1 MGKRLAIIGAGTAG
15 LITVHHALRRLPG
28 WEVRAFHRENHLRGN
43 WGNPYPG
50 FVSTSTRF
58 TTQFSAFR
66 RFDSSVAPG
75 GKQDYEEF
83 FREEEYG
90 NYLEEFVASSSL
102 DSHVSQETE
111 VLQVQREGKQ
121 WRVTYRKKNG
131 TTEEELFDAV
141 VIATGLTETPR
152 PAEVEVPVIGSIR
165 EREEVRNR
173 TVVVM
178 GGGESA
184 ADAANRLA
192 IPDRQNRVYLSLRS
206 GIRVSPRYHPIRG
219 VPSDFL
225 RNRLLLSID
234 PDLRNQVG
242 QKFVEAR
249 IRHRERFER
258 LFPSRRKKLAS
269 SYPVEARKRHWD
281 LLLTKTSKDLLFN
294 TFHNKSDGFLDAVGE
309 ERIQIIGPP
318 VEGAPNQFR
327 KFDSDETL
335 TVDADLLLPQL
346 GYENHFGRLF
356 SEEKVS
362 LKDFYL
368 GCQHIDHE
376 NLFLVGFARPIIGNI
391 PTISEQQ
398 ARYVTATLAGEI
410 PRPNPL
416 PELHAADR
424 AALEKRFTRI
434 DLDAVYPVEMFP
446 YCDRLARALKTLPTR
461 QALGFRRWLKVQLAP
476 ATTMHYLDDDFVP
489 AEIDR
494 EVIYTPLV
502 LNGLLGLIRAFD
514 RLRSG
519 SAPPQTRQD
528 RRTDNNSL

>member
-1 MGKRLAIIGAGTAG
+1 MAKRLAIVGAGTAG
-15 LITVHHALRRLPG
+15 LITLHHALRSLPG

-50 FVSTSTRF
+50 FVSTSTKF

-66 RFDSSVAPG
+66 RFDDSVAPG
-75 GKQDYEEF
+75 GEQDYEEF
-83 FREEEYG
+83 FREDEYG
-90 NYLEEFVASSSL
+90 NYLEEFVASCQL
-102 DSHVSQETE
+102 DRHVSRETD
-111 VLQVQREGKQ
+111 VLQVRREGKQ
-121 WRVTYRKKNG
+121 WRLVYRAKNG
-131 TTEEELFDAV
+131 AGEEEELFDAV
-141 VIATGLTETPR
+141 VIATGLTESPR
-152 PAEVEVPVIGSIR
+152 PVEVDVPVLRSIR

-192 IPDRQNRVYLSLRS
+192 IPDRHNRVYLSLRS

-234 PDLRNQVG
+234 PDLRNRIG

-258 LFPSRRKKLAS
+258 LFPGRQKKLAS
-269 SYPVEARKRHWD
+269 ADPIEARKRRWD

-309 ERIQIIGPP
+309 QRIQIIGPP
-318 VEGAPNQFR
+318 VEGAPNQYR
-327 KFDSDETL
+327 KFDSDDTL
-335 TVDADLLLPQL
+335 TVDADHLLPQL
-346 GYENHFGRLF
+346 GYENHFDRLF
-356 SEEKVS
+356 EEKIS
-362 LKDFYL
+362 LRDFYL

-398 ARYVTATLAGEI
+398 ARYVTATLAGRI
-410 PRPNPL
+410 PRPGSL
-416 PELHAADR
+416 AELHAADR
-424 AALEKRFTRI
+424 AALEDRFTRI

-446 YCDRLARALKTLPTR
+446 YCDRLACALGTLPTR
-461 QALGFRRWLKVQLAP
+461 QALGFRKWLKVQLAP
-476 ATTMHYLDDDFVP
+476 ATTMHYRDDDFDP

-494 EVIYTPLV
+494 EVVHTPWV
-502 LNGLLGLIRAFD
+502 LNGLLGLIRAYD
-514 RLRSG
+514 RLRG
-519 SAPPQTRQD
+519 SSAE
-528 RRTDNNSL
+528 